1 LNGPDLSLPLI
12 RPLLID
18 PVIRR
23 LVELTPKARKLID
36 GKNFANLATLMP
48 DGSPQVTPVW
58 IDRDG
63 DIILVNTA
71 EGRQKPK
78 NLARDP
84 RVALDI
90 FDQSDPYTW
99 TQIRGRMVEM
109 TKEGAEDHIDKMAK
123 KYIGKEKY
131 PWRQPGQD
139 RILIK
144 IQAEHI
150 SN

>member
-1 LNGPDLSLPLI
+1 M
-12 RPLLID
+12 
-18 PVIRR
+18 
-23 LVELTPKARKLID
+23 ID
-36 GKNFANLATLMP
+36 GENFANLATLMP

-63 DIILVNTA
+63 DIVLVNTA

-78 NLARDP
+78 NIARDP
-84 RVALDI
+84 RVALCI
-90 FDQSDPYTW
+90 FNQNDPYAW
-99 TQIRGRMVEM
+99 VQIRGRMVEM

-131 PWRQPGQD
+131 PWRQPGQA

-144 IQAEHI
+144 IEPLRI
-150 SN
+150 SK

>member
-1 LNGPDLSLPLI
+1 M
-12 RPLLID
+12 
-18 PVIRR
+18 
-23 LVELTPKARKLID
+23 ID

-48 DGSPQVTPVW
+48 DGSPQVTTVW

-84 RVALDI
+84 RVAVSI
-90 FDQSDPYTW
+90 FDQDDPYARV
-99 TQIRGRMVEM
+99 QIRGRMVEM
-109 TKEGAEDHIDKMAK
+109 TKKGAEDHIDKMAK

-144 IQAEHI
+144 IEAQHI
-150 SN
+150 SK